1 MPGLAWL
8 FRLHVSAEEYI
19 GPAYSRREYDGEAPD
34 ERGTICLA
42 ILYDGEAT
50 GYEIR
55 KLSVEGEY
63 SYFID
68 ASYGAI
74 YPALAKLESEKL
86 VTSRVEVQDGKPAK
100 KIYSITAAGRTAF
113 INSLFEKLGE
123 DEFRSEF
130 LLFARFASE
139 LPASLVEARLNER
152 IAQFEAEL
160 GELDRLSG
168 DHPHPGDT
176 WVIEYGRTCMVAA
189 RDYIQAH
196 RGQLIALARADS
208 DAAAAAE

>member
-1 MPGLAWL
+1 MNV
-8 FRLHVSAEEYI
+8 R
-19 GPAYSRREYDGEAPD
+19 
-34 ERGTICLA
+34 TICLA

-68 ASYGAI
+68 ASYGSI
-74 YPALAKLESEKL
+74 YPALQKLEAEKL
-86 VTSRVEVQDGKPAK
+86 VTSRVEVQEGKPAK
-100 KIYSITAAGRTAF
+100 KIYAITPAGRTAF

-130 LLFARFASE
+130 LLFVRFASE

-152 IAQFEAEL
+152 VKQL
-160 GELDRLSG
+160 GEALEEFDRLAQS
-168 DHPHPGDT
+168 HSHPGDA
-176 WVIEYGRTCMVAA
+176 WVIEYGRTCLVAA

-196 RGQLIALARADS
+196 RGQLIALARPDS
-208 DAAAAAE
+208 GAAAAAE

>member
-1 MPGLAWL
+1 MNV
-8 FRLHVSAEEYI
+8 RTV
-19 GPAYSRREYDGEAPD
+19 
-34 ERGTICLA
+34 CLA
-42 ILYDGEAT
+42 ILFDGEAT

-68 ASYGAI
+68 ASYGSI
-74 YPALAKLESEKL
+74 YPALVKLESEKL

-100 KIYSITAAGRTAF
+100 KIYSITQTGRTEF
-113 INSLFEKLGE
+113 INSLFEKLGD
-123 DEFRSEF
+123 DEYRSEF

-152 IAQFEAEL
+152 VAAIDAEL
-160 GELDRLSG
+160 SELERLKAEHS
-168 DHPHPGDT
+168 HPGDA
-176 WVIEYGRTCMVAA
+176 WVIEYGRSCMVAA
-189 RDYIQAH
+189 RDYIEAH
-196 RGQLIALARADS
+196 RGQLIALARPET